1 MAYIV
6 ALTGGIGSGKTTIAN
21 AFAALGVPIV
31 DADIISRQVVE
42 AGSPALAAIAAHFGQ
57 DILLPD
63 STLNRPLL
71 RHKICSSGVTSTT
84 NTLSA
89 KCEIL
94 FSINRGTTHST
105 YKASVFLSWRCVSCW
120 IKG

>member
-42 AGSPALAAIAAHFGQ
+42 PGSPALAAIVAHFGQ

-71 RHKICSSGVTSTT
+71 RHKIFLTH
-84 NTLSA
+84 N
-89 KCEIL
+89 KK
-94 FSINRGTTHST
+94 RG
-105 YKASVFLSWRCVSCW
+105 
-120 IKG
+120 